1 MALESIT
8 ILDLDIIIFHN
19 RIYSSVGQ
27 NSLNF
32 RLQTLKFE
40 ENEEKKLSYSEAMKG
55 RQKMSQLLSNHV
67 INHHPKKSSSQ
78 PSDLKIIFGFAA
90 GRELVEL

>member
-27 NSLNF
+27 NSL
-32 RLQTLKFE
+32 KFE

-55 RQKMSQLLSNHV
+55 QKMS
-67 INHHPKKSSSQ
+67 
-78 PSDLKIIFGFAA
+78 
-90 GRELVEL
+90 

>member
-27 NSLNF
+27 NS
-32 RLQTLKFE
+32 LKFE